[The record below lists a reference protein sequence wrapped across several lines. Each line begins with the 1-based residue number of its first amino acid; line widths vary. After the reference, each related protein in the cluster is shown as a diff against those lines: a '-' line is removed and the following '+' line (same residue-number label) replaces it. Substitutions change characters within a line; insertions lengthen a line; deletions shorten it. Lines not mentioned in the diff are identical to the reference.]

1 MNIVFIDSSIHVA
14 RTIREQPMRA
24 KIDFWLAG
32 YRLKATSSV
41 ALQEFKRRVLK
52 DLAYLLVK
60 LDQTGSYQR
69 TLDYVTSVLPSLQQR
84 KKAICLPILHQLIQ
98 PPASDE
104 ELTERTRL
112 YLRSLVVN
120 GENDFAQSFDSVL
133 NSIDCYWAK
142 YPIREKKRYKEYDFG
157 GNKCSKTK
165 NLCRVKTSLEGMTTK
180 LKSLLDFL
188 NGLPT
193 NRRTNELESARTFLD
208 GILNQDGI
216 KNVHDDDPCLKFGD
230 LLIALESKDIPV
242 FYTMNYRE
250 SQAYCDVQGQEL
262 AIRPNDPVK
271 NEDVHSQGSKP
282 WPNP

>member
-1 MNIVFIDSSIHVA
+1 MNIVFVDSSIHIA

-24 KIDFWLAG
+24 RIGSWLAR
-32 YRLKATSSV
+32 YALKVTSSV

-69 TLDYVTSVLPSLQQR
+69 TLDHVTSVLPSLQQR
-84 KKAICLPILHQLIQ
+84 RKAICLPILHQLIQ
-98 PPASDE
+98 PPASDQ
-104 ELTERTRL
+104 ELTERARL

-120 GENDFAQSFDSVL
+120 GEKDFAQSFDSVV

-157 GNKCSKTK
+157 DAKCSKTK
-165 NLCRVKTSLEGMTTK
+165 NLCQVKIALEAMTAE
-180 LKSLLDFL
+180 LKRLLDFL
-188 NGLPT
+188 NGLPP
-193 NRRTNELESARTFLD
+193 NRRTKELESARTFID
-208 GILNQDGI
+208 GIINQGGI
-216 KNVHDDDPCLKFGD
+216 TNVHSEDPCLRFGD
-230 LLIALESKDIPV
+230 LLIALESKDIPD

-262 AIRPNDPVK
+262 AIRPNDPGK
-271 NEDVHSQGSKP
+271 NEDVHSPKSKP
-282 WPNP
+282 WPNL